1 MKNIELSRIEL
12 KGRPFDYD
20 RCFHIKDFR
29 KGDSIRV
36 RTKASRKFVRG
47 VVTSVDLDNNVISF
61 KTAECDR
68 NETTIDYIVSLEDY
82 ERNFLGQN

>member
-1 MKNIELSRIEL
+1 MKNIELSRVEL
-12 KGRPFDYD
+12 KGRPFDHD

-36 RTKASRKFVRG
+36 KTKRGQKFVRG

-61 KTAECDR
+61 KTAESER
-68 NETTIDYIVSLEDY
+68 NETTLDYIVSLEEY
-82 ERNFLGQN
+82 KRNFLGQS

>member
-1 MKNIELSRIEL
+1 MKNIELSRVEL
-12 KGRPFDYD
+12 RGRPFDYD

-36 RTKASRKFVRG
+36 KTKRDQKFVRG

-61 KTAECDR
+61 KTAESER
-68 NETTIDYIVSLEDY
+68 NETTIDYIVSLEEY
-82 ERNFLGQN
+82 KRNFLGQS